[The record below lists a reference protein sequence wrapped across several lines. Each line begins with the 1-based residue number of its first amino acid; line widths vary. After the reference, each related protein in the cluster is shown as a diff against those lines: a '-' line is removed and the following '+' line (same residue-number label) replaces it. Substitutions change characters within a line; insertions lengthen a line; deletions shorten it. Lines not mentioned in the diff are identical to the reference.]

1 MACRVERTGNE
12 SVMGV
17 FDAPAWVLA
26 AWRRS
31 LHDVGAAAD
40 RSTLEAYGERM
51 IERWSAP
58 ERIHHNLRRLI
69 GVLARVDELAPETH
83 DPNVVRLAAWY
94 HGAVFNAAAQ
104 DAYAHRGGVDEPAS
118 AELARTELTEL
129 GVPAAVVDRVATL
142 ILGIARH
149 SAPKDDIDA
158 QALCDADLGGLAAEP
173 QRYAGYR
180 KEVRAEYAHIPRE
193 DYVRARLAIVTK
205 LLGRAHL
212 FQSPMAQDWED
223 AARENLT
230 AELDR
235 LTAEAARLGAERAQ
249 ASGAPGAGPSAPD
262 LGPSERAG
270 DGGAPVGTGA
280 APAAGEAQE
289 AGDGGGSVSLPVATQ
304 GNSPLPG
311 AEPAPAAGA
320 GTDSEAAPDESVPEQ
335 AAPESSPPVPDEVEL
350 PEGGPGPGGF
360 EPRAVDDPGA
370 TDRPASALQRTGGA
384 SGDDG
389 QEADAAGSTEST
401 LGASIESAPM
411 DGRAARR
418 TGTEAPSTSES
429 GTSATETVAER
440 SQRRWAEHLARE
452 AAEQEA
458 AQRGGLASVRGRRRG
473 TSAPSPLEPG
483 VGDTGANE
491 GVQGATDDFDESSS
505 LSRPP
510 RMPAIK
516 RRPPEQDC
524 PRNEG
529 SSAEES

>member
-1 MACRVERTGNE
+1 
-12 SVMGV
+12 MGV
-17 FDAPAWVLA
+17 CDAPAWMLA

-31 LHDVGAAAD
+31 LQDVGATAD
-40 RSTLEAYGERM
+40 RPTLEAYGERM

-69 GVLARVDELAPETH
+69 AVLARVDELAPETH
-83 DPNVVRLAAWY
+83 NPDVVRLAAWY

-104 DAYAHRGGVDEPAS
+104 HAYAHRGGVDEPAS

-129 GVPAAVVDRVATL
+129 GVPPAVVDRIAAL

-149 SAPKDDIDA
+149 TAPKGDIDA

-205 LLGRAHL
+205 LLGRAYL

-235 LTAEAARLGAERAQ
+235 LTAEAARLTAEGTE
-249 ASGAPGAGPSAPD
+249 ASGAGPTDRSAPD
-262 LGPSERAG
+262 PGASVPSPGASASSPGMSVPSPGTPEQAG
-270 DGGAPVGTGA
+270 DGA
-280 APAAGEAQE
+280 APAGTVAAPT
-289 AGDGGGSVSLPVATQ
+289 AGDAQVADDGAAPVSPPV
-304 GNSPLPG
+304 PG
-311 AEPAPAAGA
+311 AGVASTPA
-320 GTDSEAAPDESVPEQ
+320 
-335 AAPESSPPVPDEVEL
+335 VPDEVEL
-350 PEGGPGPGGF
+350 PDGGPGPSGF
-360 EPRAVDDPGA
+360 EPRAVEDPGA
-370 TDRPASALQRTGGA
+370 VERRTRAAEGSPGAERDAGTGDAEGPENFDGAGGIE
-384 SGDDG
+384 G
-389 QEADAAGSTEST
+389 AGGID
-401 LGASIESAPM
+401 GASIESAPV

-418 TGTEAPSTSES
+418 ASAAEDRTAADS
-429 GTSATETVAER
+429 GASPTETVAER

-452 AAEQEA
+452 AADQEA
-458 AQRGGLASVRGRRRG
+458 AQRAGRTAGHVHRRG

-491 GVQGATDDFDESSS
+491 GVPGASDDFDETSS

-516 RRPPEQDC
+516 RRTSGPDRSPEGARSPEDT
-524 PRNEG
+524 
-529 SSAEES
+529 

>member
-1 MACRVERTGNE
+1 MACPIERTGNE

-17 FDAPAWVLA
+17 FDAPAWMLA

-31 LHDVGAAAD
+31 LHDVGATAD
-40 RSTLEAYGERM
+40 RPTLEAYGERM

-180 KEVRAEYAHIPRE
+180 KEVRAEYAHIPQE

-205 LLGRAHL
+205 LLGRAYL

-235 LTAEAARLGAERAQ
+235 LTAEAERLGAERAQ

-262 LGPSERAG
+262 LGSSGRAG
-270 DGGAPVGTGA
+270 EGGAPVGTGT
-280 APAAGEAQE
+280 APAAGDVQE
-289 AGDGGGSVSLPVATQ
+289 AGDGGASVSPPVATQ
-304 GNSPLPG
+304 GDSPLPG
-311 AEPAPAAGA
+311 AEAAPAVGA
-320 GTDSEAAPDESVPEQ
+320 GTDSEAAPER
-335 AAPESSPPVPDEVEL
+335 AAPQSSPPVPDEVEL

-370 TDRPASALQRTGGA
+370 NDRPARALQRTGGA

-389 QEADAAGSTEST
+389 QGAEAAGSTEGT
-401 LGASIESAPM
+401 VGASIESAPM

-418 TGTEAPSTSES
+418 TGAEAPETSEAGAS
-429 GTSATETVAER
+429 DTETVAER

-458 AQRGGLASVRGRRRG
+458 AQRGDLASVRGRRRG

-483 VGDTGANE
+483 VGDTGTNE
-491 GVQGATDDFDESSS
+491 GVQGATDDFDETSS

-516 RRPPEQDC
+516 RRPSEQDR

-529 SSAEES
+529 SSAEEG